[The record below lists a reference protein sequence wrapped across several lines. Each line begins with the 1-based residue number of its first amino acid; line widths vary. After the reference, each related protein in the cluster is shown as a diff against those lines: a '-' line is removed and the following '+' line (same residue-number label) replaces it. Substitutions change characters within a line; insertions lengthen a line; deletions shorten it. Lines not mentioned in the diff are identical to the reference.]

1 MITIFSIYHYL
12 FITGKALNTYKDILF
27 DLNKENL
34 ILKKMLSSILK
45 EKRGSNHHHEHHQL
59 SLSNLCIDDIQKE
72 LLNIS
77 TDDDKDNN
85 NNGNIVDDDDSH
97 DIINSD
103 NNNDSS
109 NHNNNDVSV
118 HDYYNDNI
126 NNGDD
131 GLSRTLLINI
141 DDIKRSNSNDD
152 NNNNNTNIDDDEY
165 INFSLVNYN
174 NIKCEHNKE
183 MMLENDNNHSK
194 SYSIDNNN
202 DDKDDNYDSVHF
214 DSLTDLSISST
225 LPSLPEEYDNNKRAY
240 QRNSHNYTTN
250 TTEKGTK
257 VLYSPYD
264 NTVPPIYDITM
275 RQHITNKSRGGRSS
289 PSRRKSSESDS
300 SPSRRKVESSG
311 SSPSRMKAS
320 SITMEEKS
328 PIRKKEKRLK
338 KKQQNILLQAE
349 LIMNR
354 INDDKI
360 FNHNKDDNDHVVH
373 NNYDNLDLLSIDRKK
388 DSYDNNDTIIVVNYD
403 DITQHQQT
411 YLPKLN
417 TKNNTLHQRNSPQNS
432 PNNPKVTTIKINPW
446 NDVNHVDYNSSRSRI
461 QNKNI
466 QNNNNH
472 SPRLLYKIMNQNNN
486 DDDTVSSLYHIP
498 PIKIF
503 PTENNKVKLSK
514 SELVAMN
521 VRKNH
526 QHLYH

>member
-12 FITGKALNTYKDILF
+12 FIIGKALNTYKDILL

-59 SLSNLCIDDIQKE
+59 SLSNLSIDDIQKE

-77 TDDDKDNN
+77 THDKDNN
-85 NNGNIVDDDDSH
+85 NGNVVVDDDSH
-97 DIINSD
+97 GIINSD
-103 NNNDSS
+103 YNNDSS
-109 NHNNNDVSV
+109 SNNNDDVSV
-118 HDYYNDNI
+118 HDYYNGNI

-131 GLSRTLLINI
+131 GSVLSRTLLTNI
-141 DDIKRSNSNDD
+141 DDIKRKNNNDD
-152 NNNNNTNIDDDEY
+152 NNNNSNNNTNIDDDEY
-165 INFSLVNYN
+165 INLSLVNYN
-174 NIKCEHNKE
+174 NIKCEQDE
-183 MMLENDNNHSK
+183 QMMLENDNNHNK
-194 SYSIDNNN
+194 SYSINNNN
-202 DDKDDNYDSVHF
+202 DDKDDNYDSAHF

-225 LPSLPEEYDNNKRAY
+225 LPSLPEEYVNNKRAY
-240 QRNSHNYTTN
+240 QRNSHNHTTN
-250 TTEKGTK
+250 TTEKGTN

-311 SSPSRMKAS
+311 SSPSRRIAS

-328 PIRKKEKRLK
+328 PIRRKEKRLK
-338 KKQQNILLQAE
+338 KKQHNILLQAE

-354 INDDKI
+354 INDDEI
-360 FNHNKDDNDHVVH
+360 FNHNKDDDDHDVH

-388 DSYDNNDTIIVVNYD
+388 DSYDNNDTILVVNYD
-403 DITQHQQT
+403 DVTQHQQT

-417 TKNNTLHQRNSPQNS
+417 TTNNKLHQRNSPQNS
-432 PNNPKVTTIKINPW
+432 PNNPKVTTIQINPW

-461 QNKNI
+461 QNKNN

-472 SPRLLYKIMNQNNN
+472 SPRLLYKIMNQNNSN
-486 DDDTVSSLYHIP
+486 NTNDDTVSSLYHVP

-521 VRKNH
+521 VRNS
-526 QHLYH
+526 